1 MSIATPA
8 LLHGNRMKLAVLLA
22 ILALSQAL
30 MAVLL
35 AETIDQLHGGGTL
48 LGWPMLPVAAGLTG
62 LAGLALLSERWAGE
76 RFAQSFVI
84 DCREAL
90 YKAVMRHR
98 GEGNDARWL
107 TGLVNDMAA
116 LRNYALRGTVRLWT
130 STLSACG
137 ATIWVGLGMPELRL
151 ALAPLALG
159 VCCMI
164 LLTRPLSRAIRDQRT
179 QRGRMNR
186 FFVRRVRIA
195 MADLPVTNGHGY
207 RTLANHSE
215 ELGHLSV
222 RRAILAGCM
231 SAVIAVSGLLA
242 TLIIATQA
250 VASGTVA
257 SIAGSLTLIAFI
269 SGRLMETSRALHARI
284 GGGIALARLGQMLA
298 RPAKP
303 HSLAQTRTQTTFRAS
318 LPTVKDK
325 AGRKEPR
332 T

>member
-1 MSIATPA
+1 VNNSAPSLLSGKRIGLAA
-8 LLHGNRMKLAVLLA
+8 LLAA
-22 ILALSQAL
+22 LALGEAL
-30 MAVLL
+30 LAVLL
-35 AETIDQLHGGGTL
+35 AETIDQLLGGGTSM
-48 LGWPMLPVAAGLTG
+48 GWPALPVAAGLIG
-62 LAGLALLSERWAGE
+62 MAGLALLTERWVGE
-76 RFAQSFVI
+76 RFAQSFVT

-130 STLSACG
+130 SILSAGG
-137 ATIWVGLGMPELRL
+137 AAIWVGLTMPELRF
-151 ALAPLALG
+151 ALAPLTLG
-159 VCCMI
+159 VVCMI
-164 LLTRPLSRAIRDQRT
+164 LLARPLSGAITKQRT

-215 ELGHLSV
+215 ELGDLSV
-222 RRAILAGCM
+222 RRAILAGGM
-231 SAVIAVSGLLA
+231 TAVIAVSGLMA
-242 TLIIATQA
+242 TLIIATEA

-257 SIAGSLTLIAFI
+257 SIAGSLTLIAFV

-284 GGGIALARLGQMLA
+284 GGGIAMARLGHMLA

-303 HSLAQTRTQTTFRAS
+303 RPRSKTKSAS
-318 LPTVKDK
+318 PALMPPVTDQ
-325 AGRKEPR
+325 AGIKEPFA
-332 T
+332 

>member
-1 MSIATPA
+1 MNTVAPR
-8 LLHGNRMKLAVLLA
+8 LLSGNRIGLAVLLA
-22 ILALSQAL
+22 FLALGEAL
-30 MAVLL
+30 LAVLL
-35 AETIDQLHGGGTL
+35 AETIDQLLGGGTSM
-48 LGWPMLPVAAGLTG
+48 GWPALPVAAGLIG
-62 LAGLALLSERWAGE
+62 MAGLALLTERWVGE
-76 RFAQSFVI
+76 RFAQSFVT

-130 STLSACG
+130 SILSAGG
-137 ATIWVGLGMPELRL
+137 ATIWVGVTMPELRF

-159 VCCMI
+159 VVCMI
-164 LLTRPLSRAIRDQRT
+164 LLARPLSRAITNQRT

-222 RRAILAGCM
+222 RRAILAGGM
-231 SAVIAVSGLLA
+231 TALIAVSGLLA
-242 TLIIATQA
+242 TLIIAAEA
-250 VASGTVA
+250 VTAGAVA

-303 HSLAQTRTQTTFRAS
+303 RPRAKTKTKHTSPPS
-318 LPTVKDK
+318 LPPVTDE
-325 AGRKEPR
+325 AGIKEPFA
-332 T
+332 